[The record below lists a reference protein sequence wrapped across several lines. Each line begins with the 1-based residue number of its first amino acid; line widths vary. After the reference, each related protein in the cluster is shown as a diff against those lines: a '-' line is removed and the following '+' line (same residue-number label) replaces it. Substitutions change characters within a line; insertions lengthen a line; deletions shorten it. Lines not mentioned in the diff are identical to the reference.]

1 MKSFELDS
9 DVRYNA
15 FYLYTFS
22 DETGKDYLS
31 FLNYRTNQ
39 LLFYDWKTARFLSKV
54 ELDADG
60 PNGVAQVSGY
70 YAKDFNYLYVSSYA
84 YSGLIRVDTTGRIVQ
99 KIPYG
104 TTAKGYKVLPSYTPS
119 SHPYIAPVF
128 LKGSCISLSRIF
140 LVSILWTILLSR
152 CGLIRHNRFAKS
164 FL

>member
-1 MKSFELDS
+1 MRTLFSLLFCCLLGACNGKKEQVKDICELKATGEVKSFELDS

-70 YAKDFNYLYVSSYA
+70 YAKDFNHLYVSSYA

-99 KIPYG
+99 KIP
-104 TTAKGYKVLPSYTPS
+104 
-119 SHPYIAPVF
+119 
-128 LKGSCISLSRIF
+128 
-140 LVSILWTILLSR
+140 
-152 CGLIRHNRFAKS
+152 
-164 FL
+164 